1 MLGIMSKCSQKKLQ
15 IKTFW
20 SVVWYSA
27 LTQKDKWLTLS
38 QVFIEGAIQ
47 ESWI

>member
-27 LTQKDKWLTLS
+27 LTQKVIMTVS
-38 QVFIEGAIQ
+38 QVFMQGAI
-47 ESWI
+47 